1 MKKLFCK
8 LLLKLFRY
16 KLDCSHV
23 PQEAHKSILLFA
35 PHTSWRDFV
44 VGKLAVTALGVDTY
58 VLIKKNAFVFPLGN
72 ILRYFGGIPVDR
84 GNFSR
89 FTTHVADTIKAKEKM
104 AVIICPEGTRSLV
117 KKWKRGFY
125 VMAEKANVP
134 VILGYLDYNTRK
146 CGLGPVYHLTGDY
159 EYDLQEIQKFY
170 YGMRGRRK
178 GLFHLENM
186 KPMET
191 VNTEHPA

>member
-8 LLLKLFRY
+8 LLLQLFRY
-16 KLDCSHV
+16 KLDFTHV
-23 PQEAHKSILLFA
+23 PQEAHKSILIFA

-44 VGKLAVTALGVDTY
+44 IGKIAVTALGIDTY
-58 VLIKKNAFVFPLGN
+58 VLIKRAAFVFPLGN

-89 FTTHVADTIKAKEKM
+89 FTSQVADTIKAKDKM
-104 AVIICPEGTRSLV
+104 AVIICPEGTRALV
-117 KKWKRGFY
+117 NKWKRGFY
-125 VMAEKANVP
+125 VMAEKAEVP
-134 VILGYLDYNTRK
+134 MILGYLDYKTRK
-146 CGLGPVYHLTGDY
+146 CGLGPVFYPTGDY
-159 EYDLQEIQKFY
+159 EKDVQEIQKFY

-186 KPMET
+186 KSIQT
-191 VNTEHPA
+191 VNTENPA

>member
-1 MKKLFCK
+1 MKKRFCV
-8 LLLKLFRY
+8 LLLKLLRY
-16 KLDCSHV
+16 KLDVNHV
-23 PQEAHKSILLFA
+23 PIEAHKSILIFA

-44 VGKLAVTALGVDTY
+44 IGKIAVTALGIETY

-89 FTTHVADTIKAKEKM
+89 FTTKVAEKIKKKDKM

-134 VILGYLDYNTRK
+134 VVLGYLDYNTRK
-146 CGLGPVYHLTGDY
+146 CGLGPVYHITGDFD
-159 EYDLQEIQKFY
+159 YDVKEIQKFY

-178 GLFHLENM
+178 GLFHLEKV
-186 KPMET
+186 KPIKTTNIEDP
-191 VNTEHPA
+191 V

>member
-8 LLLKLFRY
+8 FTLKLFRY
-16 KLDCSHV
+16 KLDYTHV

-35 PHTSWRDFV
+35 PHTSWRDFL
-44 VGKLAVTALGVDTY
+44 VGKLAVTALGIDTY
-58 VLIKKNAFVFPLGN
+58 VLIKKSAFFFPLGP

-89 FTTHVADTIKAKEKM
+89 FTTQVADTIKAKEKM

-134 VILGYLDYNTRK
+134 VVLGYLDYNTRK
-146 CGLGPVYHLTGDY
+146 CGLGPVYHLTGDFD
-159 EYDLQEIQKFY
+159 YDVQEIQKFY
-170 YGMRGRRK
+170 YGMRGRYK
-178 GLFHLENM
+178 GMFHLETM
-186 KPMET
+186 KPLET